1 MLAKIEAVE
10 RWLMRLGIASGIAT
24 LAITLIVVCDV
35 AARNVF
41 NAPIHGA
48 NEASELLLVAMV
60 FMGLAA
66 AQQGRQN
73 YAIDMA
79 TRNLPQSVQ
88 SVLELLAYLF
98 CLLVTGALAWFSTR
112 QALDSFH
119 RGEAGF
125 GVIPFPIW
133 PARFV
138 LAGGLWLLAVQFVCD
153 ILRHA
158 MGQPRA
164 AATAGS
170 HE

>member
-10 RWLMRLGIASGIAT
+10 RWLMWLGIASPIAT
-24 LAITLIVVCDV
+24 LAIMLVVVADV
-35 AARNVF
+35 TMRFVF

-48 NEASELLLVAMV
+48 TEASELLLVAMV
-60 FMGLAA
+60 FVGLAA

-73 YAIDMA
+73 YAIDMV
-79 TRNLPQSVQ
+79 TRHLPQIVQ
-88 SVLELLAYLF
+88 SALELLAYVF
-98 CLLVTGALAWFSTR
+98 CLAVTLALAWFSTR
-112 QALDSFH
+112 QAFDSYA

-125 GVIPFPIW
+125 GIIPFPIW

-138 LAGGLWLLAVQFVCD
+138 LALGLWLLALQFVCD
-153 ILRHA
+153 ILRHV

-164 AATAGS
+164 ASTAGS

>member
-1 MLAKIEAVE
+1 MLARIEAIE
-10 RWLMRLGIASGIAT
+10 RWFMRLGIAGGVAT
-24 LAITLIVVCDV
+24 LAITLVIVVDV
-35 AARNVF
+35 IARFLF

-48 NEASELLLVAMV
+48 NELCELLLVAMV
-60 FMGLAA
+60 FVGLAA

-79 TRNLPQSVQ
+79 TRHLPTAIQAL
-88 SVLELLAYLF
+88 LELLAHIF
-98 CLLVTGALAWFSTR
+98 CLLLVGTLAWFSTR
-112 QALDSFH
+112 QGLDSFR

-125 GVIPFPIW
+125 GVFRFPIW

-138 LAGGLWLLAVQFVCD
+138 LTIGLWLLTVQFVCD
-153 ILRHA
+153 ILRHL

-164 AATAGS
+164 ITTAGS